1 MPVTDPLP
9 EPADVLRFWLEET
22 PRDRHFARDDALD
35 GAIRERF
42 GALHALLS
50 QAVPPGWRAT
60 AEGRLAAVIVLDQF
74 SRNLHRDSAAAF
86 ANDAAALALA
96 RHALGAGD
104 DRGASPLQ
112 LQFLYLPFMHAEDPG
127 QQARSEGLFSA
138 LAADAPEMEAAADY
152 ARRHAEVINRF
163 GRFPSR
169 NAALGRESTDEERAF
184 LADHP
189 EGF

>member
-1 MPVTDPLP
+1 MRS
-9 EPADVLRFWLEET
+9 A
-22 PRDRHFARDDALD
+22 
-35 GAIRERF
+35 
-42 GALHALLS
+42 
-50 QAVPPGWRAT
+50 PGTT
-60 AEGRLAAVIVLDQF
+60 AELRRC
-74 SRNLHRDSAAAF
+74 SS
-86 ANDAAALALA
+86 
-96 RHALGAGD
+96 
-104 DRGASPLQ
+104 SSST
-112 LQFLYLPFMHAEDPG
+112 EDPG